1 MKIKK
6 YPQSCVIVETKRVKI
21 LVDPS
26 SVKFEEKFIDEWKTV
41 DVILITH
48 RHSDHINA
56 EVLSKLDIP
65 IYSTKEVS
73 GFNPNLK
80 INVIKN
86 GDMLQFND
94 VTIEVVNAIHGYV
107 MAGGEILENVGFII
121 DDKSNRLY
129 ITSDTIRFKH
139 DYKADILYA
148 NITAFDASMN
158 LWGAMQTF
166 KEVGAKVLI
175 VAHQDAGKMMYTKEQ
190 ICDYLNEQNIN
201 FVIPEVYDVL
211 EY

>member
-6 YPQSCVIVETKRVKI
+6 YPQSCIIVETKGVKI
-21 LVDPS
+21 LVDPG

-48 RHSDHINA
+48 RHRDHINA
-56 EVLSKLDIP
+56 EVLGKLDIP
-65 IYSTKEVS
+65 IYSTKEVL
-73 GFNPNLK
+73 GYYPNLK

-86 GDMLQFND
+86 GDILQFND
-94 VTIEVVNAIHGYV
+94 VKVEVVNAIHGYV
-107 MAGGEILENVGFII
+107 MVGSEILENVGFII
-121 DDKSNRLY
+121 DDNSTRLY

-148 NITAFDASMN
+148 NITAFDVSMN
-158 LWGAMQTF
+158 LWGATMTF

-175 VAHQDAGKMMYTKEQ
+175 VAHQDTGKMMYTKEQ

-201 FVIPEVYDVL
+201 FVIPEIYEVL

>member
-6 YPQSCVIVETKRVKI
+6 YPQSCIVVETKGVKI
-21 LVDPS
+21 LIDPS
-26 SVKFEEKFIDEWKTV
+26 SVKFEEKFIKEWKTV
-41 DVILITH
+41 DAILITH

-56 EVLSKLDIP
+56 EVLSKLNLP
-65 IYSTKEVS
+65 IYSTKEVLD
-73 GFNPNLK
+73 FNPNLK
-80 INVIKN
+80 VNVIKN
-86 GDMLQFND
+86 GDLLKFND
-94 VTIEVVNAIHGYV
+94 VEVEVVNAIHGYV
-107 MAGGEILENVGFII
+107 MAAGEILENVGFII
-121 DDKSNRLY
+121 DDNSNRLY

-158 LWGAMQTF
+158 LWGATQTF

-175 VAHQDAGKMMYTKEQ
+175 VAHQDAGKMMYSKEQ
-190 ICDYLNEQNIN
+190 IRDYLNEQNVN
-201 FVIPEVYDVL
+201 FVMPEIYDVL

>member
-1 MKIKK
+1 MKIIK
-6 YPQSCVIVETKRVKI
+6 YPQSCIVVETNGVKI

-26 SVKFEEKFIDEWKTV
+26 SVKFEERFIEEWKTV
-41 DVILITH
+41 DAILITH

-56 EVLSKLDIP
+56 DVLSKLDIP

-73 GFNPNLK
+73 DYTSNLK
-80 INVIKN
+80 INLIKN
-86 GDMLQFND
+86 GDILQFNN
-94 VTIEVVNAIHGYV
+94 VEIEVVNAIHGYV
-107 MAGGEILENVGFII
+107 MAAGEILENVGFII
-121 DDKSNRLY
+121 DDKTNRLY

-139 DYKADILYA
+139 NYKADILYA

-158 LWGAMQTF
+158 LWGATQTF

-175 VAHQDAGKMMYTKEQ
+175 VAHQDAGRMMYTKEQ
-190 ICDYLNEQNIN
+190 ICEYLTEQNIN
-201 FVIPEVYDVL
+201 FVMPEIYDVL

>member
-6 YPQSCVIVETKRVKI
+6 YPQSCIMVEAKGTKI
-21 LVDPS
+21 LVDPGI
-26 SVKFEEKFIDEWKTV
+26 VKFEDKFLDEWKKA

-48 RHSDHINA
+48 RHSDHIDASFLN
-56 EVLSKLDIP
+56 EVNIP

-73 GFNPNLK
+73 DFNPNLK
-80 INVIKN
+80 INLIKN
-86 GDMLQFND
+86 GDLLQFNE
-94 VTIEVVNAIHGYV
+94 VEVEVVNAIHGYV
-107 MAGGEILENVGFII
+107 MAGGEIFENVGFII
-121 DDKSNRLY
+121 NDKTNRLY

-139 DYKADILYA
+139 NYNADILFA

-158 LWGAMQTF
+158 LWGAIQTF

-175 VAHQDAGKMMYTKEQ
+175 VAHQDAGKMMYTKDQ

-201 FVIPEVYDVL
+201 FVIPQICDVL

>member
-6 YPQSCVIVETKRVKI
+6 YPQSCIIVETKGVKI

-41 DVILITH
+41 NVVLITH

-73 GFNPNLK
+73 GFNQNLK

-86 GDMLQFND
+86 GDILQFNH
-94 VTIEVVNAIHGYV
+94 VKIEVVNAIHGYV
-107 MAGGEILENVGFII
+107 MASGEILENVGFII

-158 LWGAMQTF
+158 LWGATQTF

-175 VAHQDAGKMMYTKEQ
+175 VAHQDAGRMMYTKEQ
-190 ICDYLNEQNIN
+190 ICDYLNEQNVN
-201 FVIPEVYDVL
+201 FVIPEIYEIL

>member
-6 YPQSCVIVETKRVKI
+6 YPQSCVIVETKKVKI